1 MARSPK
7 KRQGYRRQRLDQQ
20 RAQRLGTWQSVT
32 LYVLAGVVALA
43 AVLGSIYLAHRLTA
57 KHVKPTDASFLGLV
71 TVGTGEPGRQ
81 PVSALVLYEKADNAS
96 NFFLVPRST
105 LLVGD
110 HGEYLLAGDVMAQPA
125 YTRYLARVVGAPI
138 QYRMALSYADLERLT
153 GEADLDV
160 TLTSPVTVQL
170 NGVWRTYQGEFTLPG
185 GLLTAALSANGQ
197 SGPQEALFEAAVL
210 RAALQAAATR
220 QPSARASAVS
230 AVTSR
235 DGAAAADARD
245 ILTGLLTSHLW
256 VGQLPAN
263 GQTNEGQFVYRPDP
277 AQIMAQI
284 TRRTP
289 GFVARYTVQVENG
302 SGEIGVGQLALRRLA
317 VLDVNLPAPVNAPS
331 FTYRQ
336 TQIVAGSQALAV
348 AQQVRAIL
356 GRGVVLGDTQL
367 PATSVV
373 VIIGKDLTAKDLR

>member
-1 MARSPK
+1 
-7 KRQGYRRQRLDQQ
+7 
-20 RAQRLGTWQSVT
+20 
-32 LYVLAGVVALA
+32 
-43 AVLGSIYLAHRLTA
+43 
-57 KHVKPTDASFLGLV
+57 
-71 TVGTGEPGRQ
+71 
-81 PVSALVLYEKADNAS
+81 
-96 NFFLVPRST
+96 
-105 LLVGD
+105 
-110 HGEYLLAGDVMAQPA
+110 
-125 YTRYLARVVGAPI
+125 
-138 QYRMALSYADLERLT
+138 
-153 GEADLDV
+153 
-160 TLTSPVTVQL
+160 
-170 NGVWRTYQGEFTLPG
+170 
-185 GLLTAALSANGQ
+185 
-197 SGPQEALFEAAVL
+197 
-210 RAALQAAATR
+210 
-220 QPSARASAVS
+220 
-230 AVTSR
+230 
-235 DGAAAADARD
+235 
-245 ILTGLLTSHLW
+245 LLTSHLW